1 MMQLIE
7 PAPTGVIA
15 GHDAQRGC
23 LSSRLRILAII
34 LLTLTALLWA
44 SGPGHA
50 QMPGVP
56 AANVAVEE
64 PAVDPAALERIIETL
79 ENEGARQ
86 RLIEDL
92 RALRVAQEAEEEP
105 ARTGLAGR
113 VLEALSAQVDV
124 LGRSLGQAAQGFVG
138 LPEFAQRTVTQLAD
152 GPDRRRFFGQV
163 GAVLA
168 SLLSGIIA
176 YAVAVTVLRRVRA
189 TLENRRPQP
198 PLARLGL
205 LSLRLLLDL
214 VAAGAF
220 VFAAMAVMSVIDPP
234 RATRI
239 LGLALVNATTLT
251 LAIMA
256 VSNFLFAPSAP
267 NLRLLWLQ
275 DETAYYLHLWARRLT
290 VLATYGL
297 LLADAAWLVGAP
309 TAAHETLVR
318 LIGFLLGLMLTVLVL
333 QNRREVARRLS
344 RNVGEGRQRALVGNV
359 LYRIADVWHVVAI
372 TVVLAV
378 FVMWFVNPAD
388 GGRGVAMGIGLGV
401 VILIVARVAEHVID
415 QVVARAFRVPPDVMA
430 RFPGLEQRANRYVSL
445 IRWSIAV
452 IIWGVALVAVL
463 AVWGIDSVGWITSG
477 PGGEILASV
486 ISIAVVIAISAVVWE
501 FTSSWIG
508 RYLDSHD
515 ANGHSVERSARIRTL
530 LPLLRNV
537 FLVFLIGVV
546 GLTVMS
552 ELGVNIAPLLAGA
565 GIIGLAIGFG
575 SQALVR
581 DIITGLFILIEDTI
595 SVGEVVTV
603 GSHTG
608 VVEAM
613 SIRAVR
619 LRDMAGSV
627 HTIPWSDVTSVVN
640 LTKGF
645 SYYAMEIGV
654 AYREDIDMVMQ
665 TIREIGADLQSDPQF
680 GVHMLEPIDVMGLD
694 SFGDNAVVIK
704 ARLKT
709 VPLKQWMTGREFNRR
724 MKRRFDELGI
734 EIPFPHRTIYFG
746 EDKAGK
752 APPARV
758 LVGDADNG
766 KPAPE
771 TGPLQGAAKPARQR
785 RGKQEVA

>member
-1 MMQLIE
+1 
-7 PAPTGVIA
+7 
-15 GHDAQRGC
+15 
-23 LSSRLRILAII
+23 
-34 LLTLTALLWA
+34 
-44 SGPGHA
+44 
-50 QMPGVP
+50 
-56 AANVAVEE
+56 
-64 PAVDPAALERIIETL
+64 
-79 ENEGARQ
+79 
-86 RLIEDL
+86 
-92 RALRVAQEAEEEP
+92 
-105 ARTGLAGR
+105 
-113 VLEALSAQVDV
+113 
-124 LGRSLGQAAQGFVG
+124 
-138 LPEFAQRTVTQLAD
+138 
-152 GPDRRRFFGQV
+152 
-163 GAVLA
+163 
-168 SLLSGIIA
+168 
-176 YAVAVTVLRRVRA
+176 
-189 TLENRRPQP
+189 
-198 PLARLGL
+198 
-205 LSLRLLLDL
+205 
-214 VAAGAF
+214 
-220 VFAAMAVMSVIDPP
+220 
-234 RATRI
+234 
-239 LGLALVNATTLT
+239 
-251 LAIMA
+251 
-256 VSNFLFAPSAP
+256 
-267 NLRLLWLQ
+267 
-275 DETAYYLHLWARRLT
+275 
-290 VLATYGL
+290 
-297 LLADAAWLVGAP
+297 
-309 TAAHETLVR
+309 
-318 LIGFLLGLMLTVLVL
+318 
-333 QNRREVARRLS
+333 
-344 RNVGEGRQRALVGNV
+344 VGEGRQRALVGNV

-758 LVGDADNG
+758 LVSEADNG

-771 TGPLQGAAKPARQR
+771 TGPSQGAAKPARQR
-785 RGKQEVA
+785 RGKQEVG